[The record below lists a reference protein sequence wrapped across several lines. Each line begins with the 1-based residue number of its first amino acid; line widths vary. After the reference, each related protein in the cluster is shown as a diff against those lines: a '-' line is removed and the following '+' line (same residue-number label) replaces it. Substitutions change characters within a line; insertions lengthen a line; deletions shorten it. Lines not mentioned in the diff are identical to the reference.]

1 MAKKAPTSATRQE
14 IQHQSLALTQ
24 RGTQRLELF
33 VPRMAKVAQVV
44 LLSTALGVL
53 PAQSMAADAWGN
65 NNILIPEMGTAGAL
79 GITVQREMA
88 IGDYFLRTARS
99 MLPVVDDPVLNEY
112 VSTLGQRLLSHA
124 DNVQFPFD
132 FFVVKNDTLN
142 ASAFLGGKVVI
153 HTGLFT
159 YAETEDEFASV
170 LAHEISH
177 VTQRHIA
184 RFIEGMTRAS
194 QLSTAGVVGAIVMT
208 ILNPAVGMA
217 AISTTMGASMQSRI
231 NFTRDNEYEADR
243 IGINLLY
250 RAGLNPQGTVDMF
263 RRLAA
268 QQGNVNPAFALLL
281 DHPLSEARMAEA
293 QNRVALLGHRKN
305 STNPDYEFA
314 KARVEVRYGRHTTK
328 VQYED
333 LKRSLE
339 LNVFKRSSIYQN
351 YALALTCLEL
361 DQIEEARAYVK
372 RLPKSLQ
379 RNMFVLDL
387 LTDIDLKAK
396 NPYYQRNPHNQVIVA
411 NLASA
416 YNEAQQYRNSKQLLV
431 QYLRYKPKDVLALN
445 LLSESY
451 VHLRDRCNALQTR
464 GEIFAL
470 SAAYAQAMGMYN
482 QALTECTDMLTRE
495 RIKARVSEIAVQR
508 SFDENL
514 NR

>member
-33 VPRMAKVAQVV
+33 VPRIAKVAQVV

-184 RFIEGMTRAS
+184 RFIEGMTRRGHDAR
-194 QLSTAGVVGAIVMT
+194 
-208 ILNPAVGMA
+208 
-217 AISTTMGASMQSRI
+217 QS
-231 NFTRDNEYEADR
+231 
-243 IGINLLY
+243 
-250 RAGLNPQGTVDMF
+250 
-263 RRLAA
+263 
-268 QQGNVNPAFALLL
+268 
-281 DHPLSEARMAEA
+281 
-293 QNRVALLGHRKN
+293 
-305 STNPDYEFA
+305 
-314 KARVEVRYGRHTTK
+314 
-328 VQYED
+328 
-333 LKRSLE
+333 
-339 LNVFKRSSIYQN
+339 
-351 YALALTCLEL
+351 
-361 DQIEEARAYVK
+361 
-372 RLPKSLQ
+372 
-379 RNMFVLDL
+379 
-387 LTDIDLKAK
+387 
-396 NPYYQRNPHNQVIVA
+396 
-411 NLASA
+411 
-416 YNEAQQYRNSKQLLV
+416 
-431 QYLRYKPKDVLALN
+431 ALN
-445 LLSESY
+445 SWCGRCY
-451 VHLRDRCNALQTR
+451 CHDHLKSSCGYGSDLHHHGRKHAKPHQL
-464 GEIFAL
+464 
-470 SAAYAQAMGMYN
+470 YP
-482 QALTECTDMLTRE
+482 
-495 RIKARVSEIAVQR
+495 
-508 SFDENL
+508 
-514 NR
+514 